1 MELSSLVGWV
11 GAGLIVLAYFLVSTK
26 RVSPT
31 GKKYQL
37 INVFGAIGLGVNAFV
52 QNAYPNFGLQVIFIF
67 LIYDGVLLCAQ
78 EGYEVIHKIKINRE
92 SIAGVLSFVP
102 RMQRLMG

>member
-1 MELSSLVGWV
+1 MECYYARMELSSLVGWV

-52 QNAYPNFGLQVIFIF
+52 QNAYPNFGLQVIWFFIGAF
-67 LIYDGVLLCAQ
+67 SLYKLA
-78 EGYEVIHKIKINRE
+78 KRN
-92 SIAGVLSFVP
+92 
-102 RMQRLMG
+102 